1 MNIRPAKVIFVLGRS
16 TCQTKGVPAWCGL
29 ALQANLLHVMLEG
42 KLNME
47 SILILLLKRRPAYSL
62 KKLIFG
68 EQEAAVDKLEQ
79 SFKCLS
85 DYGVSCALQIQQ
97 IDVISTLVSGKDCR
111 VLPTGFRKSCTFQ
124 MLVRIKQIMAG
135 KTAGAAVSASKYL

>member
-1 MNIRPAKVIFVLGRS
+1 MP
-16 TCQTKGVPAWCGL
+16 TKGVPAWCGL

-62 KKLIFG
+62 QKLIFG

-85 DYGVSCALQIQQ
+85 DHGVSCALQIQQ
-97 IDVISTLVSGKDCR
+97 IDVISTLVSGKIAECYQLVLGKAVHFRCWFASNKLWR
-111 VLPTGFRKSCTFQ
+111 VKLWVQLCLLQSICDYRGDFFKAISW
-124 MLVRIKQIMAG
+124 L
-135 KTAGAAVSASKYL
+135 

>member
-68 EQEAAVDKLEQ
+68 
-79 SFKCLS
+79 S
-85 DYGVSCALQIQQ
+85 
-97 IDVISTLVSGKDCR
+97 
-111 VLPTGFRKSCTFQ
+111 RKQ
-124 MLVRIKQIMAG
+124 L
-135 KTAGAAVSASKYL
+135 

>member
-1 MNIRPAKVIFVLGRS
+1 
-16 TCQTKGVPAWCGL
+16 
-29 ALQANLLHVMLEG
+29 
-42 KLNME
+42 ME

-62 KKLIFG
+62 QKLIFG

-85 DYGVSCALQIQQ
+85 DHGVSCALQIQQ

-111 VLPTGFRKSCTFQ
+111 VLPFHSSILCVFVFARVLPLFN
-124 MLVRIKQIMAG
+124 
-135 KTAGAAVSASKYL
+135 